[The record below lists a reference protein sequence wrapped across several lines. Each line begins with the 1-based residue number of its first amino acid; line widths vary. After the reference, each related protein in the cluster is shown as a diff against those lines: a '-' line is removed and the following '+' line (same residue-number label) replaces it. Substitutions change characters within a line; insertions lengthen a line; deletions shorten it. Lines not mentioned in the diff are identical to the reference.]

1 MWNFLEHKNNKSI
14 FRSLTIIFRIS
25 KKVNFV
31 FLSVNENE
39 GYFHLQI
46 PRYEGF
52 FKVINVKKKHDKSIT
67 PKSKML
73 NVQLRWVGTGR
84 KLY

>member
-1 MWNFLEHKNNKSI
+1 MF
-14 FRSLTIIFRIS
+14 
-25 KKVNFV
+25 

-39 GYFHLQI
+39 GSFHLQI

-67 PKSKML
+67 PKS
-73 NVQLRWVGTGR
+73 NVKCAIKVGGNG
-84 KLY
+84 KKIILKEKPFSLSLFPQEK